1 LQIGS
6 PLVVEEDSTSL
17 EGVTTYSAIGYYSN
31 TTYIATGGP
40 TLPYVI
46 DLGYTGIQLD
56 EIDTDDTYLNFD
68 VSSLSNATNTIT
80 SVVLADASDAGIL
93 TTSTNPP
100 NGKAV
105 VQIATPN
112 GHTGALKLEV
122 KTSQAAGDAHD
133 DTYILNAPIIA
144 DIFSFDGS
152 TNNAIYRILLE
163 ETDDNTATFTGTVEY
178 TMLNQLNVDNT
189 SMYEALETIDQ
200 DVDIIVHEDL
210 TDEDSVRINYYDL
223 GADGVSTQIADQV
236 EAPTHDGVVSF
247 DMDNYKIGDTVVITL
262 DDQDMN
268 EDSELIDV
276 YTTQADD
283 KVGDNT
289 ASGLVLDVTFDDTN
303 WTRSSEESE
312 CATTPTG
319 DDGLAA
325 TGFTLVETGAET
337 GIFTGSFQ
345 IPTTFCHATNGI
357 VTVTGTDIEV
367 NYQDFR
373 NASGEATEV

>member
-1 LQIGS
+1 
-6 PLVVEEDSTSL
+6 
-17 EGVTTYSAIGYYSN
+17 
-31 TTYIATGGP
+31 
-40 TLPYVI
+40 
-46 DLGYTGIQLD
+46 
-56 EIDTDDTYLNFD
+56 
-68 VSSLSNATNTIT
+68 
-80 SVVLADASDAGIL
+80 
-93 TTSTNPP
+93 
-100 NGKAV
+100 
-105 VQIATPN
+105 
-112 GHTGALKLEV
+112 
-122 KTSQAAGDAHD
+122 
-133 DTYILNAPIIA
+133 
-144 DIFSFDGS
+144 
-152 TNNAIYRILLE
+152 
-163 ETDDNTATFTGTVEY
+163 
-178 TMLNQLNVDNT
+178 
-189 SMYEALETIDQ
+189 
-200 DVDIIVHEDL
+200 
-210 TDEDSVRINYYDL
+210 
-223 GADGVSTQIADQV
+223 
-236 EAPTHDGVVSF
+236 
-247 DMDNYKIGDTVVITL
+247 MDNYKIGDTVVITL

-373 NASGEATEV
+373 NASGEATDCLLYTSPSPRDRQKSRMPSSA